1 MQIEALTTMTSL
13 GDGEI
18 NEKLEAFLNKN
29 MADSEAV
36 LGVYDA
42 PLAGEIKKKLG
53 LNARY
58 RFE

>member
-1 MQIEALTTMTSL
+1 MTSL

-18 NEKLEAFLNKN
+18 NEKLERFLQKN
-29 MADSEAV
+29 MSDSEAV

-58 RFE
+58 